1 MPALR
6 TEITEIVTGLGMFG
20 YPDIGHAL
28 GVRPRSL
35 ENVTDDIYDR
45 LASAYESGG
54 HSAEFHT
61 AWTNGV
67 RFARSVEGLRGRPP
81 WVVEWKGAHRP
92 PGYEQIPADLRV
104 DHVFLVSCKY
114 GSNILMNSSPASLF
128 DGAALSDHDWF
139 VATAPSAYQRLY
151 DECRRLVSGIDLPG
165 DVEDLDREHRRA
177 LKSQLPR
184 RLQDEAKAA
193 YLAFAAEVAQESSVR
208 WSENAS
214 TKGKREETVWS
225 LLRLQSAPYF
235 VLGRSMEGR
244 PLGYRV
250 KTPWDLRASH
260 RFLSFRHWP
269 VGDRGQAIVGWEA
282 AFHNRSSGE
291 TETVAGHVEV
301 RWSHGKFAQAPEAKV
316 YLDTPHHLV
325 PAYVPLEPAR
335 DDLRLF
341 ADE

>member
-1 MPALR
+1 
-6 TEITEIVTGLGMFG
+6 MFG
-20 YPDIGHAL
+20 YPDIRHAL
-28 GVRPRSL
+28 SVRPDAL
-35 ENVTDDIYDR
+35 ENVTSDIYDR
-45 LASAYESGG
+45 LMGAYGDG
-54 HSAEFHT
+54 QHAAEFHT

-114 GSNILMNSSPASLF
+114 GSNILMNSSPANLF
-128 DGAALSDHDWF
+128 DGVAAPDQDWF
-139 VATAPSAYQRLY
+139 AVTAPAEYQRLY
-151 DECRRLVSGIDLPG
+151 DACKPLVAGVELPRAVSGIS
-165 DVEDLDREHRRA
+165 REHRQA
-177 LKSQLPR
+177 LKRQLPR
-184 RLQDEAKAA
+184 QLRDEAKAA
-193 YLAFAAEVAQESSVR
+193 YLEFVDQVARESSRR
-208 WSENAS
+208 WGVSLDS
-214 TKGKREETVWS
+214 KRKQEEAIWG

-235 VLGRSMEGR
+235 VLGRSMDAR

-250 KTPWDLRASH
+250 KTPWDVRSSH
-260 RFLSFRHWP
+260 RFVSFRHWP
-269 VGDRGQAIVGWEA
+269 VRERGQAIVGWQAE
-282 AFHNRSSGE
+282 FDNRASGE
-291 TETVAGHVEV
+291 TEVVDGHVEV

-316 YLDTPHHLV
+316 YLDTAHHLV